1 MRLLKD
7 LVGRAPFIPPFT
19 TAAFPALTNTDTN
32 KLEIE
37 RAQRT
42 AFQASKRGYPTLY
55 RVRQRPELHQQ
66 EKHTSDALLK
76 LPLGC
81 LHYLPICREPF

>member
-42 AFQASKRGYPTLY
+42 AFQESKRGYPPLY
-55 RVRQRPELHQQ
+55 SGSPTAGV
-66 EKHTSDALLK
+66 TSTRKTHL
-76 LPLGC
+76 
-81 LHYLPICREPF
+81 